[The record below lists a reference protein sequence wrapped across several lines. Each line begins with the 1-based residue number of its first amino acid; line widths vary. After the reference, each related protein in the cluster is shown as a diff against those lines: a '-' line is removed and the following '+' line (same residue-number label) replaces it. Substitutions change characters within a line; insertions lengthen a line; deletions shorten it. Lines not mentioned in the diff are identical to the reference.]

1 MMTTTI
7 KKTIRL
13 LNYLEFNDVDNL
25 TIKVKELKHN
35 SFDIKV
41 VDEQQNIVL
50 TIQVYR
56 FPQQITQWY
65 IDIPVLLNI
74 HQVLTIGDIGNNDL
88 NKYLNSQSKYFKIF
102 DKLHK
107 NATYENPHIQVT
119 MDIIETLNDEPP
131 PEKEFSIEKW
141 EFISKVIHTNIK
153 NSPFGIIIEK
163 SVKVIL
169 KESGLFNVYEITEI
183 TEKTFNDALLL
194 CDMMTI

>member
-1 MMTTTI
+1 MTTPI

-25 TIKVKELKHN
+25 TINVKELKHN

-74 HQVLTIGDIGNNDL
+74 HQVLTIGDIGNKDL
-88 NKYLNSQSKYFKIF
+88 KKYLNTQSKYFKIF

-107 NATYENPHIQVT
+107 NATYEKPKIQVT
-119 MDIIETLNDEPP
+119 MDIIETLNDEPL
-131 PEKEFSIEKW
+131 PEKEFSVEKW
-141 EFISKVIHTNIK
+141 EFISKVIHTNVK
-153 NSPFGIIIEK
+153 KSPFGIIIEK
-163 SVKVIL
+163 SVKASL
-169 KESGLFNVYEITEI
+169 RESGLFNAYETTDI
-183 TEKTFNDALLL
+183 TEKTLNEALLL
-194 CDMMTI
+194 CDMITI